1 MLETCIVTRQ
11 KMSLVIYS
19 FYFLFILFYF
29 FNDKKIVY
37 LFTDSSE
44 GEHAEKVDENVTD
57 GMDSDNE
64 VKSVS
69 KRRRLDNREGKPN
82 EEESDEEK
90 PDADEKLGEDLKSI
104 PEEAQNGAE
113 EKHHSEERQAEESS
127 EDTREQA
134 NSEDKLDSEGD
145 QETNDV
151 GDSPPKS
158 EKPHTE
164 PSDPSIAAGNPEI
177 SDDEPLVC
185 ISGLAISI

>member
-1 MLETCIVTRQ
+1 MHCHQAEDVWLFIL
-11 KMSLVIYS
+11 SI
-19 FYFLFILFYF
+19 FLFILFYF
-29 FNDKKIVY
+29 FNDKKPVY
-37 LFTDSSE
+37 SFTDSSE

-69 KRRRLDNREGKPN
+69 KRRRLDNKEGEPN

-90 PDADEKLGEDLKSI
+90 PDSNEKLGEDLKSI

-113 EKHHSEERQAEESS
+113 EKHHSEERQADEPS
-127 EDTREQA
+127 EDTRERA
-134 NSEDKLDSEGD
+134 NSEDKSDSEGA

-151 GDSPPKS
+151 GNSPPKS

-164 PSDPSIAAGNPEI
+164 PSDHSIAAGNPEI